1 MMTFEEKLEMF
12 KEKRTFVK
20 NISKAFERGVKGSTV
35 DSVDY
40 VVFKKDRPNGDCAYA
55 EYVVVTFYGG
65 AQSAKVVSGNS
76 NNANLRAIASIID
89 GGYYEEMQTFNAL
102 MEESNSGTG
111 YILLNLNAEE
121 EDTLG
126 RVLRETNIKHISD
139 IRKCFNYCKNPDDLD
154 RVLDAIPGGFGP
166 IMVDFDERA
175 GTFSVSIGDSEED
188 YYFND

>member
-40 VVFKKDRPNGDCAYA
+40 VVFKKDLPNGACSYA
-55 EYVVVTFYGG
+55 EYVVVTFRGG
-65 AQSAKVVSGNS
+65 AQSAKTVSGNS
-76 NNANLRAIASIID
+76 NTANLRAIASIVD
-89 GGYYEEMQTFNAL
+89 GGYYEEMQTFNSL
-102 MEESNSGTG
+102 MEESKSGAG
-111 YILLNLNAEE
+111 YILMNLNAEE

-139 IRKCFNYCKNPDDLD
+139 IRKCFNYCKTPDDLD

-166 IMVDFDERA
+166 IMVDFDEAA
-175 GTFSVSIGDSEED
+175 GTFSVSIGDTEED

>member
-40 VVFKKDRPNGDCAYA
+40 VVFKKDRPNGDCYYS
-55 EYVVVTFYGG
+55 EYVVVTFRGG
-65 AQSAKVVSGNS
+65 AQSAKNVSGNS
-76 NNANLRAIASIID
+76 NTANLRAIASIVD

-111 YILLNLNAEE
+111 YILMNLNAEE

-139 IRKCFNYCKNPDDLD
+139 IRKCFNYCKTPDDLD
-154 RVLDAIPGGFGP
+154 RVLEAIPGGFGP
-166 IMVDFDERA
+166 IMVDFDESA
-175 GTFSVSIGDSEED
+175 GTFSVSIGDTEED

>member
-40 VVFKKDRPNGDCAYA
+40 VVFKKDRPNGDCYYS
-55 EYVVVTFYGG
+55 EYVVVTFRGG
-65 AQSAKVVSGNS
+65 AQSAKNVSGNS
-76 NNANLRAIASIID
+76 NTANLRAIASIVD

-102 MEESNSGTG
+102 VEESNSGTG
-111 YILLNLNAEE
+111 YILMNLNAEE

-139 IRKCFNYCKNPDDLD
+139 IRKCFNYCKTPDDLD

-166 IMVDFDERA
+166 IMVDFDESA
-175 GTFSVSIGDSEED
+175 GTFSVSIGDTEED

>member
-20 NISKAFERGVKGSTV
+20 NISKAFEHGVKGSTV
-35 DSVDY
+35 DSIDY
-40 VVFKKDRPNGDCAYA
+40 VVFKKDRPNGDCYYS
-55 EYVVVTFYGG
+55 EYVVVTFRGG
-65 AQSAKVVSGNS
+65 AQSAKTVSGNS
-76 NNANLRAIASIID
+76 NTANLRAIASIVD

-102 MEESNSGTG
+102 VEESNSGTG
-111 YILLNLNAEE
+111 YILMNLNAEE

-139 IRKCFNYCKNPDDLD
+139 IRKCFNYCKTPDDLD
-154 RVLDAIPGGFGP
+154 RVLEAIPGGFGP
-166 IMVDFDERA
+166 IMVDFDESA
-175 GTFSVSIGDSEED
+175 GTFSVSIGDTEED